1 MWVFRITRIEFQNKF
16 VSSKRTECR
25 KTLSLSFITKCLRYF
40 RAGYTRNYDQQD
52 NNTTSSDAKEM
63 GEDSFALPSSSKWEV
78 ADRQEKMGK
87 NNLLISIF
95 VCLMTPFRNYEFIST
110 PIPEKDIAML
120 IYIFV
125 ICYLDNTK

>member
-1 MWVFRITRIEFQNKF
+1 MCVFRITRIEFQNKF

-40 RAGYTRNYDQQD
+40 CAGYTRNYDQQD

-87 NNLLISIF
+87 NDL
-95 VCLMTPFRNYEFIST
+95 
-110 PIPEKDIAML
+110 
-120 IYIFV
+120 
-125 ICYLDNTK
+125 